1 MSLKENKYIILHIVG
16 GIIFLILPLLIY
28 PHPPGENNFLSTPPS
43 IRDFI
48 TNVLL
53 LVFFYLNF
61 YYLIPQFYFRE
72 KFISYGL
79 FIMISFLIIILVP
92 SLVTGFVPWQNPAP
106 VDSFNSLTPPLQ
118 SANNFLMII
127 SQHVFLFI
135 SVILF
140 SVLLRTRDRLLLTE
154 KAKYKAELTSLKNQ
168 INPHF
173 LFNTINSIY
182 AFAIKDKSHK
192 TADSILK
199 LSGLM
204 RYVVSETGNQYVSL
218 EKEIDYIKD
227 YVALQELRIDK
238 KIKFSFKVTGQALGK
253 SIAPLILIPFIE
265 NAFKYGVN
273 PDADSLVDIQIKIA
287 EEELQLLV
295 VNNKVRLHIKPYEK
309 TETGIANTKSRLDLL
324 YSSKH
329 VLEITESEKQFKVA
343 LTIFF

>member
-1 MSLKENKYIILHIVG
+1 MGLKKHKYIILNIVG
-16 GIIFLILPLLIY
+16 GIVFLILPLVIY
-28 PHPPGENNFLSTPPS
+28 PHPPGESNFLSTLPS

-48 TNVLL
+48 ANALLL
-53 LVFFYLNF
+53 LVFYLNY
-61 YYLIPQFYFRE
+61 YYLIPRFYFRE
-72 KFISYGL
+72 KFIAYGCYIL
-79 FIMISFLIIILVP
+79 LSFLLITLVP
-92 SLVTGFVPWQNPAP
+92 SLVTGFVPWQGPAP
-106 VDSFNSLTPPLQ
+106 IDSFNNPNPPA
-118 SANNFLMII
+118 SPISNFLMII
-127 SQHVFLFI
+127 SQHTFLFI

-154 KAKYKAELTSLKNQ
+154 KAKYQAELTSLKNQ

-192 TADSILK
+192 TANSILK

-227 YVALQELRIDK
+227 YVALQELRLDK
-238 KIKFSFKVTGQALGK
+238 KIKFSFKVTGQSVGK

-273 PDADSLVDIQIKIA
+273 PDADSMIDIEIKIA

-295 VNNKVRLHIKPYEK
+295 VNNKVRLNIKPYEK
-309 TETGIANTKSRLDLL
+309 TETGLANTKSRLDLL

-329 VLEITESEKQFKVA
+329 ILDITESEKQFKVA